1 MTRSEIVALLNTF
14 NRFSE
19 SISAIERFGAMYQNR
34 LDQEQA
40 AQTKKQKPIRAPS
53 KEEDDRD
60 ALVYRVLLTKIQTKA
75 QAAYQVLDS
84 VLESRN
90 VTVHRTALK
99 NLASWIR

>member
-1 MTRSEIVALLNTF
+1 MNTF

-19 SISAIERFGAMYQNR
+19 SIAAIERFGVMYQNR

-40 AQTKKQKPIRAPS
+40 AQEKNDHNGSAQKPIRAPS
-53 KEEDDRD
+53 KEEDDQD
-60 ALVYRVLLTKIQTKA
+60 ALVYKVLLTKIQTKA
-75 QAAYQVLDS
+75 EAAYKALDH

-90 VTVHRTALK
+90 VTIHRTALK